1 MLDQLSVLKLVT
13 GRLDTSRIAYMVN
26 GSIAAE
32 HYGQSRM
39 TREIDVVVQ
48 FAGLVDGPLVI
59 GAGRYLGSELCR
71 PVSHHGE

>member
-39 TREIDVVVQ
+39 TREIDVVQ
-48 FAGLVDGPLVI
+48 FYGLVHGPVVI
-59 GAGRYLGSELCR
+59 GGARYLGYGLCR
-71 PVSHHGE
+71 PMPHGG